1 MIQVSIKSLASDVG
15 NDTYIE
21 YEECARTLKALRAG
35 SDVCTD
41 DPAMNHELALLE
53 KELLKKLN
61 DKLYNFIHKQ
71 GFFKSSLA

>member
-1 MIQVSIKSLASDVG
+1 MIQASIKTLASDVG

-35 SDVCTD
+35 GDSQST

-53 KELLKKLN
+53 KELNKKLN
-61 DKLYNFIHKQ
+61 DKLYNFIHK
-71 GFFKSSLA
+71 